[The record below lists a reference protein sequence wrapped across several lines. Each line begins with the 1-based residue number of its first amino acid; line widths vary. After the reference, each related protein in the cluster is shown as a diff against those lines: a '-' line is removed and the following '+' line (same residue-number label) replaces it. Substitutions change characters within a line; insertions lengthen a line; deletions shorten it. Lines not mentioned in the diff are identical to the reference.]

1 MPEFDV
7 VMEFP
12 AMHVGVRTEGK
23 LIGEICF
30 LPTSVPLCEPKNA
43 LSEKTASQ
51 FRKYLKNP
59 RFRFKLPHAE
69 RGTAFQR
76 RVWGVI
82 ETIPSGRTLTY
93 GQVARQLR
101 TGPRPVGQACG
112 ANWFP
117 LLVPCHRVL
126 GSGSLGGFGNHGEGF
141 HLEIK
146 RWLLEHEKA
155 I

>member
-1 MPEFDV
+1 MPEFDL

-12 AMHVGVRTEGK
+12 AMRIGVRIEGK
-23 LIGEICF
+23 LVSEICF
-30 LPTSVPLCEPKNA
+30 LPRSVALRKPGNA
-43 LSEKTASQ
+43 LARKAMKQ
-51 FRKYLKNP
+51 FERYLQNP
-59 RFRFKLPHAE
+59 RTKFNLPHAE

-93 GQVARQLR
+93 GQVAKQLR

-126 GSGSLGGFGNHGEGF
+126 GSGHIGGFGNHGEGF

>member
-1 MPEFDV
+1 MPEFDL
-7 VMEFP
+7 VMKFP
-12 AMHVGVRTEGK
+12 AMHVGVRTEGD
-23 LIGEICF
+23 LISEICF
-30 LPTSVPLCEPKNA
+30 LPRSVALQEPRNA
-43 LSEKTASQ
+43 LSRRAMKQ
-51 FRKYLKNP
+51 FKSYLKNP
-59 RFRFKLPHAE
+59 RLRFKLPHAE

-82 ETIPSGRTLTY
+82 EAIPSGRTLTY
-93 GQVARQLR
+93 GQVAKQLR

-117 LLVPCHRVL
+117 LVIPCHRVL
-126 GSGSLGGFGNHGEGF
+126 GSGNIGGFGNHGEGF

>member
-1 MPEFDV
+1 MPEFDL

-12 AMHVGVRTEGK
+12 AMHVGVRTDEK
-23 LIGEICF
+23 LIAEICF
-30 LPTSVPLCEPKNA
+30 LPRSIPLKKPANKLA
-43 LSEKTASQ
+43 QRAMQQ
-51 FRKYLKNP
+51 FKRYLKNP
-59 RFRFKLPHAE
+59 RAKFDLPHAE
-69 RGTAFQR
+69 RGTAFQQ
-76 RVWGVI
+76 RVWGLI

-93 GQVARQLR
+93 GQVAKQLR
-101 TGPRPVGQACG
+101 SGARPVGQACG

-117 LLVPCHRVL
+117 LVVPCHRVL
-126 GSGSLGGFGNHGEGF
+126 ASSGIGGFGNHGEGF

>member
-1 MPEFDV
+1 MPEFDLV
-7 VMEFP
+7 IAFP

-23 LIGEICF
+23 LISEICF
-30 LPTSVPLCEPKNA
+30 LPKSVALREPRNA
-43 LSEKTASQ
+43 LARLVMKQ
-51 FRKYLKNP
+51 FKNYLQNP
-59 RFRFKLPHAE
+59 RTKFKLAYAE

-117 LLVPCHRVL
+117 LLIPCHRVL
-126 GSGSLGGFGNHGEGF
+126 GSGNIGGFGNHGEGF